1 MKFFIDNQTLNDLE
15 LFPIR
20 GRANSIFDCYN
31 CTETKGGSEILHKYF
46 RLPVADINFLEQRKQ
61 QITFFIHLNT
71 KLKLSKRQ
79 FDFVEHYLKNRRMPL
94 RDNILDATKDGI
106 LNKINPDGDY
116 YIITN
121 GVYCSIFI
129 LSDLQEFLAGIADN
143 TVPESLKGIL
153 NQIGNFL
160 KQKTISKILDNPPEK
175 MQSLSSLTINRLDN
189 YFRVKKKTEFRNL
202 LDKIYEL
209 DVLQSMSSLMQ
220 QKNYSLPEYVKD
232 SEPVF
237 EATDFFH
244 PFLDE
249 PVCNSFSIK
258 TNLCFLT
265 GPNMSGKSTFLK
277 TVGLMVYLSQ
287 IGLPVPAKKFKTSIQ
302 NGLFT
307 TINLADS
314 INLGFSHFYAEVK
327 RVKEMA
333 INLQTHKKLVVIFDE
348 LFRGTNVKDAFEAT
362 LLIIKSLAAIKS
374 SLFFASSHLL
384 EVAMELIHSETID
397 FKCFE
402 TILKNEMAEYDYK
415 LKIGISS
422 ERVGL
427 KIIESE
433 NIKAILESVI
443 EQQQVNTE
451 KID

>member
-160 KQKTISKILDNPPEK
+160 KKKTISKILDNPPEK

-314 INLGFSHFYAEVK
+314 INLGFNHFYAEVK